1 MAFDTKTV
9 ELHED
14 DMDFV
19 GDDGFD
25 WSEAQVTA
33 AVNLAFEQ
41 TDIGKQSK
49 FKNHGSSDVIKDV
62 CTSKVAYI
70 ESEMGYFVLSAG
82 FLQHVVVTYHRWDQ
96 FNYMPS
102 RIWARDAAIHYAI
115 PNTC

>member
-14 DMDFV
+14 DMPFV

-33 AVNLAFEQ
+33 AVKLAFDK
-41 TDIGKQSK
+41 TDIGPHSK
-49 FKNHGSSDVIKDV
+49 YKNYGSSEVV
-62 CTSKVAYI
+62 TGTHTSKVAYI

-82 FLQHVVVTYHRWDQ
+82 FLQHVVVTYHRWD
-96 FNYMPS
+96 
-102 RIWARDAAIHYAI
+102 
-115 PNTC
+115 